1 MKKYNNKLEEIKS
14 ISTMLLL
21 NSHYGNIVTE
31 QERLNDTFVS
41 TINKIYIVSKQNF
54 STQQARSI
62 IEKILSRL
70 TKQELNYFKER
81 FESLDP
87 QNKIIPEITK
97 IIVTKEIN
105 KCQELK

>member
-1 MKKYNNKLEEIKS
+1 MTI
-14 ISTMLLL
+14 
-21 NSHYGNIVTE
+21 

-41 TINKIYIVSKQNF
+41 TINEIYKVSKQDF
-54 STQQARSI
+54 STQQAKSI
-62 IEKILSRL
+62 IEKILSGL
-70 TKQELNYFKER
+70 TEQELKYFKER
-81 FESLDP
+81 FKSLDP

>member
-1 MKKYNNKLEEIKS
+1 MTI
-14 ISTMLLL
+14 
-21 NSHYGNIVTE
+21 
-31 QERLNDTFVS
+31 QERLNDIFVS
-41 TINKIYIVSKQNF
+41 TLNKIYTVSKQDF
-54 STQQARSI
+54 STQQVKSI

-97 IIVTKEIN
+97 IIIAKEIN
-105 KCQELK
+105 KCQESK

>member
-41 TINKIYIVSKQNF
+41 TINKIYIVSKQDF

-81 FESLDP
+81 FKSLDP

-97 IIVTKEIN
+97 IIVNKEIN